1 MDKMENNRIL
11 ILDSSSI
18 ITLAL
23 TSLLFVLEKLK
34 QKFNVRFVTTQYVL
48 NECVKVPLNI
58 KRFELEALM
67 IKKLVDDGII
77 EIIKV
82 DNKDVNEIM
91 NKANT
96 AYKARNDYIK
106 LIHAGEA
113 SCIALYN
120 KLQTQEKAI
129 VIDERTTR
137 MLCENPENLRRLL
150 ERKLHT
156 YVSMDKNKLKQFSGI
171 NVIRSSEIVFIALKQ
186 SIITEAISKTSNK
199 QAIDA
204 LLYALKFHGCAI
216 SKQEIN
222 EAKSMV

>member
-1 MDKMENNRIL
+1 MKKDRIL

-23 TSLLFVLEKLK
+23 TSLLFVLKKLK
-34 QKFNVRFVTTQYVL
+34 QKFNVRFITTQHVL
-48 NECVKVPLNI
+48 NECVKRPLNI

-67 IKKLVDDGII
+67 IKKLVDDSII
-77 EIIKV
+77 ETIKM
-82 DNKDVNEIM
+82 DNKSVNEIM

-120 KLQTQEKAI
+120 TLQTPERSI
-129 VIDERTTR
+129 VVDERTTR
-137 MLCENPENLRRLL
+137 MLCENPENLRILL

-156 YVSMDKNKLKQFSGI
+156 YISMDKNKLKQFSGI
-171 NVIRSSEIVFIALKQ
+171 NVIRSSEIVFIALEQ
-186 SIITEAISKTSNK
+186 SIITEAIGKTSNK

-216 SKQEIN
+216 SKQEID
-222 EAKSMV
+222 EAKRAVVF